1 MVVCWLLMLALV
13 SGLLLAHRNAWH
25 RLEWLLKPAAA
36 ATFVPA
42 GFLAGGIDTTFGRVM
57 LAGLVLA
64 AGGDVLL
71 IPKNKRAFLAGIGA
85 FLAGHVAYA
94 IAFTLRGVDLSA
106 ALVCLGGLGLIAI
119 PVLRWLWPHVE
130 RPMRLPVVAY
140 VIVITAMVAAAV
152 GTALRTEA
160 WLLLVG
166 AAAFY
171 LSDLSVARDRFV
183 ASGFGNRLWGLPL
196 YFFAQM
202 LLASQAGR

>member
-1 MVVCWLLMLALV
+1 
-13 SGLLLAHRNAWH
+13 
-25 RLEWLLKPAAA
+25 
-36 ATFVPA
+36 
-42 GFLAGGIDTTFGRVM
+42 
-57 LAGLVLA
+57 
-64 AGGDVLL
+64 
-71 IPKNKRAFLAGIGA
+71 
-85 FLAGHVAYA
+85 
-94 IAFTLRGVDLSA
+94 
-106 ALVCLGGLGLIAI
+106 
-119 PVLRWLWPHVE
+119 
-130 RPMRLPVVAY
+130 MRLPVVAY